1 MAISSEQIVQ
11 VAINILNRDGIE
23 KLTMRTLAKELDIK
37 AASLYW
43 HIKNKQ
49 DLYGLLAESICAR
62 IQFKDTSNIKSSII
76 LLCEKYRSSL
86 LEVRDSVAVFEESL
100 PNTPKRMELIKIVYQ
115 LIRERGVSD
124 SNLLTAAN
132 MLNNYVLS
140 FTDDEMRLRR
150 YNAEEAGLD
159 ENLLG
164 QGLSQTPIHIDS
176 QFIYGIEVL
185 LAGFKAME
193 KKSL

>member
-11 VAINILNRDGIE
+11 IAIEILNRDGIE

-37 AASLYW
+37 AASLYR
-43 HIKNKQ
+43 HIENKQ
-49 DLYGLLAESICAR
+49 DLYGLITESICAG
-62 IQFKDTSNIKSSII
+62 IQVDATGDTKNSII
-76 LLCEKYRSSL
+76 LLCEQYRLRL

-100 PNTPKRMELIKIVYQ
+100 PKTTKRMELIKTVYQ
-115 LIRERGVSD
+115 LIKEWGVSD
-124 SNLLTAAN
+124 CNLLAASN

-140 FTDDEMRLRR
+140 FTADEMRFRR
-150 YNAEEAGLD
+150 YYTEATGLD
-159 ENLLG
+159 ENLFG
-164 QGLSQTPIHIDS
+164 PGLSQTPNDIDS

-193 KKSL
+193 NAG

>member
-1 MAISSEQIVQ
+1 MAISSEQIVE
-11 VAINILNRDGIE
+11 VAIDLLNRQGIE

-49 DLYGLLAESICAR
+49 DLYGLIAEAICAK
-62 IQFKDTSNIKSSII
+62 ITIDDCQDTKKSIVA
-76 LLCEKYRSSL
+76 LCQQYRLRL

-100 PNTPKRMELIKIVYQ
+100 PNTPKRMELIKNVYR
-115 LIRERGVSD
+115 IIKAWGVSEE
-124 SNLLTAAN
+124 NLLAASS

-140 FTDDEMRLRR
+140 FTADEMRFSGINL
-150 YNAEEAGLD
+150 EGEKLD
-159 ENLLG
+159 ENLIG
-164 QGLSQTPIHIDS
+164 PSIRSPRDIDR

-193 KKSL
+193 KG